1 MPAPLDGILVV
12 DLSRVLAGP
21 FCTMLLADLGARV
34 IKVENPEGGDVT
46 RGWGPP
52 YDPVSGLSAYY
63 LSVNRNKESI
73 AIDLAT
79 ETGGESV
86 RLLARRADVLLE
98 NFPPGG
104 LERLALSLEA
114 LRADNPRLVTASI
127 TGFGRTGPDAS
138 APGFDLLAQAGSG
151 LMAIT
156 GEPGGPPT
164 KGGVAIS
171 DLFAGSF
178 AAVAIAAALRG
189 REATGRGSHV
199 ETDLFRASL
208 AALVNVGESCLVTRS
223 EAGRHGNTHGQIV
236 PYRTFSASDAEFA
249 LAVGTDPQFARLAD
263 VVGRPEWAR
272 DPRYRTNEARVR
284 HRSGLD
290 RELQEILLRAPR
302 DAWLA
307 RFRAGGIPA
316 GPVRGALEALE
327 SEGARA
333 SGAVRESGG
342 VPFIGSPFT
351 SPGEPPLRFPPA
363 LDADGDRLRKEFGL
377 PAPALR
383 ADPGLG

>member
-34 IKVENPEGGDVT
+34 IKVENPRGGDVT

-73 AIDLAT
+73 TLDLAT
-79 ETGGESV
+79 ETGRESV
-86 RLLARRADVLLE
+86 LLLARRADVLLE
-98 NFPPGG
+98 NFPPGA
-104 LERLALSLEA
+104 LERLGLSLDA

-156 GEPGGPPT
+156 GQPGGPPT

-171 DLFAGSF
+171 DLFAGAF

-189 REATGRGSHV
+189 REATGCGCHV

-208 AALVNVGESCLVTRS
+208 ATLVNVGESCLVTRD

-236 PYRTFSASDAEFA
+236 PYRTFSASDADFA

-263 VVGRPEWAR
+263 VVGRPVWAQ

-284 HRSGLD
+284 NRSALEP
-290 RELQEILLRAPR
+290 ELQDILLREPR

-316 GPVRGALEALE
+316 GPVRGALEALV
-327 SEGARA
+327 SEGARI

-342 VPFIGSPFT
+342 VSFIGSPFT
-351 SPGEPPLRFPPA
+351 SPGEPPPLRFPPA

-377 PAPALR
+377 PAPASR
-383 ADPGLG
+383 AGLG